1 MRMYAAL
8 AWSFFRASLM
18 SDLEYRMNIVIKIL
32 TDIIWYAAQLSIFE
46 VLFRHTSQIS
56 GWDLNAMRVFMGV
69 LFVVDGLWM
78 ILFSENL
85 DRMSDR
91 VRKGELDLL
100 LVKPVNA
107 QFILSVQRMNTA
119 YVGNVC
125 LATGWLIYALSRLP
139 GDINWYR
146 LLMLIVLVPCSLLI
160 SYGMRFFFTCM
171 SLIFTRAEAIN
182 YLWYS
187 LYRLSTRPDA
197 IYPRWVRY
205 AILTILPLGFL
216 ASVPSRLILQTP
228 DWTLFAGSVGMA
240 ALALYGSTRIWKFA
254 IKFYSSASS

>member
-1 MRMYAAL
+1 MKTYIAL

-18 SDLEYRMNIVIKIL
+18 SDLEYRMNIVVKIL
-32 TDIIWYAAQLSIFE
+32 TDIVWYAAQLSVFE
-46 VLFRHTSQIS
+46 VLFRHTHQIA
-56 GWDLNAMRVFMGV
+56 GWDLNAMRVFMGM

-78 ILFSENL
+78 VLFSENL

-107 QFILSVQRMNTA
+107 QFILCLQKMNTA

-125 LATGWLIYALSRLP
+125 LAIGWLVYALSRLP
-139 GDINWYR
+139 GEFSWGR
-146 LLMLIVLVPCSLLI
+146 LFVLLVSVPCSLLI
-160 SYGMRFFFTCM
+160 TYGIRFFFTCL

-187 LYRLSTRPDA
+187 FYRLGTRPDA
-197 IYPRWVRY
+197 IYPRWIRY
-205 AILTILPLGFL
+205 ALLSILPLAFL
-216 ASVPSRLILQTP
+216 ASVPARLILQSP
-228 DWTLFAGSVGMA
+228 DWALLAACIAMAVLSVYASTLF
-240 ALALYGSTRIWKFA
+240 WKYA
-254 IKFYSSASS
+254 IRFYSSASS